1 MFLLDTNV
9 ISELRKTTE
18 NKINPGVKEW
28 AETKMPSTM
37 FLSVI
42 TIFELELGILRL
54 ERRDKKQGQIL
65 RKWLSQLV
73 LPAFVDRVLPINT
86 AIAVRSA
93 SLHVSNPSS
102 DRDAMIAA
110 TAIEHH
116 LTLVTRNTVD
126 FDLTKV
132 KLINPWE
139 QPLEH

>member
-18 NKINPGVKEW
+18 NKINPRVKQW

-42 TIFELELGILRL
+42 TVFELESGILRL

-139 QPLEH
+139 

>member
-9 ISELRKTTE
+9 ISEFRKTTE
-18 NKINPGVKEW
+18 SNINPRVKEW

-42 TIFELELGILRL
+42 TILEIELEILRL
-54 ERRDKKQGQIL
+54 ERRDKKQSQVL
-65 RKWLSQLV
+65 RKWLMQFV
-73 LPAFVDRVLPINT
+73 LPAFVDRILPINT
-86 AIAVRSA
+86 PIAIRCA
-93 SLHVSNPSS
+93 SLHIPNPSS

-110 TAIEHH
+110 TAIEHR

-126 FDLTKV
+126 FDSTKV

-139 QPLEH
+139 

>member
-18 NKINPGVKEW
+18 NKINPGVKKW

-93 SLHVSNPSS
+93 SLYIPNSSS

-139 QPLEH
+139 

>member
-93 SLHVSNPSS
+93 SLHISNPSS

-139 QPLEH
+139 

>member
-65 RKWLSQLV
+65 RKWLSQLM

-139 QPLEH
+139 

>member
-37 FLSVI
+37 FLSII

-139 QPLEH
+139 

>member
-102 DRDAMIAA
+102 DRDAMIAG

-139 QPLEH
+139 

>member
-9 ISELRKTTE
+9 ILELRKTTE

-139 QPLEH
+139 

>member
-18 NKINPGVKEW
+18 NKINPRVKEW

-93 SLHVSNPSS
+93 SLHIPNPSS
-102 DRDAMIAA
+102 DRDSMIAA

-139 QPLEH
+139 

>member
-93 SLHVSNPSS
+93 SLYIPNLSS

-139 QPLEH
+139 

>member
-54 ERRDKKQGQIL
+54 ERRDKKQGKIL

-93 SLHVSNPSS
+93 SLHIPNPSS

-139 QPLEH
+139 

>member
-18 NKINPGVKEW
+18 NKINPGVKKW

-139 QPLEH
+139 

>member
-93 SLHVSNPSS
+93 SLHIPNPSS
-102 DRDAMIAA
+102 NRDSMIAA
-110 TAIEHH
+110 TAIEHD

-126 FDLTKV
+126 FDPTKV

-139 QPLEH
+139 

>member
-42 TIFELELGILRL
+42 TIFELELGILQL

-73 LPAFVDRVLPINT
+73 LPAFVGAQRQRPRI
-86 AIAVRSA
+86 
-93 SLHVSNPSS
+93 
-102 DRDAMIAA
+102 
-110 TAIEHH
+110 
-116 LTLVTRNTVD
+116 
-126 FDLTKV
+126 
-132 KLINPWE
+132 
-139 QPLEH
+139 

>member
-18 NKINPGVKEW
+18 NKINPGVKKW
-28 AETKMPSTM
+28 AEKKMPSTM

-93 SLHVSNPSS
+93 SLYIPNPSS

-139 QPLEH
+139 

>member
-1 MFLLDTNV
+1 
-9 ISELRKTTE
+9 LRKTTE

-139 QPLEH
+139 

>member
-116 LTLVTRNTVD
+116 LTSVTRNTVN

-139 QPLEH
+139 

>member
-132 KLINPWE
+132 KLINPWK
-139 QPLEH
+139 

>member
-28 AETKMPSTM
+28 AETKMPSIM

-139 QPLEH
+139 

>member
-86 AIAVRSA
+86 AISVRST
-93 SLHVSNPSS
+93 SLHIPNPSS

-139 QPLEH
+139 

>member
-18 NKINPGVKEW
+18 NKINPRVKEW

-86 AIAVRSA
+86 AISVRSA
-93 SLHVSNPSS
+93 SLHIPNPSS

-116 LTLVTRNTVD
+116 LTLVTRNTIE
-126 FDLTKV
+126 FDPTKV

-139 QPLEH
+139 

>member
-28 AETKMPSTM
+28 AEKKMTSTM

-139 QPLEH
+139 

>member
-126 FDLTKV
+126 FDITKV

-139 QPLEH
+139 

>member
-9 ISELRKTTE
+9 ISEFRKTTE
-18 NKINPGVKEW
+18 SKINPRVKEW

-42 TIFELELGILRL
+42 TILEIELGILRL
-54 ERRDKKQGQIL
+54 ERRDKKQSQVL
-65 RKWLSQLV
+65 RKWLMQFV
-73 LPAFVDRVLPINT
+73 LPAFVDRILPINT
-86 AIAVRSA
+86 PIAIRCA
-93 SLHVSNPSS
+93 SLHIPNPSS

-110 TAIEHH
+110 TAIEHR

-126 FDLTKV
+126 FDFTKV

-139 QPLEH
+139 

>member
-28 AETKMPSTM
+28 AEKKMPSTM

-139 QPLEH
+139 

>member
-18 NKINPGVKEW
+18 NKINPRVKEW

-65 RKWLSQLV
+65 QKWLSQLV

-93 SLHVSNPSS
+93 SLHIPNPSS

-132 KLINPWE
+132 KFINPWE
-139 QPLEH
+139 

>member
-73 LPAFVDRVLPINT
+73 LLAFVDRVLPINT

-139 QPLEH
+139 

>member
-54 ERRDKKQGQIL
+54 ERRDKKQGHIL

-116 LTLVTRNTVD
+116 LTLVTSNTVD

-139 QPLEH
+139 

>member
-18 NKINPGVKEW
+18 NKINPRVKEW

-139 QPLEH
+139 

>member
-93 SLHVSNPSS
+93 SLHVLNPSS

-139 QPLEH
+139 

>member
-132 KLINPWE
+132 KLINPW
-139 QPLEH
+139 

>member
-28 AETKMPSTM
+28 AEKKMPSTM

-86 AIAVRSA
+86 AISVRSA
-93 SLHVSNPSS
+93 SLHIPNPSS

-139 QPLEH
+139 

>member
-18 NKINPGVKEW
+18 NKINQGVKEW

-139 QPLEH
+139 

>member
-110 TAIEHH
+110 TAIEHR

-126 FDLTKV
+126 FDSTKV

-139 QPLEH
+139 

>member
-93 SLHVSNPSS
+93 SLHIPNPSS
-102 DRDAMIAA
+102 DRDSMIAA

-139 QPLEH
+139 

>member
-18 NKINPGVKEW
+18 NKINPRVKEW

-86 AIAVRSA
+86 AISVRSA
-93 SLHVSNPSS
+93 SLHIPNPSS

-139 QPLEH
+139 